1 MQASVLTRR
10 IVRLVS
16 AGTVALAASAVVLLA
31 PTSADAAHS
40 LKSSKTTAHSLAHS
54 L

>member
-10 IVRLVS
+10 IVRLVT
-16 AGTVALAASAVVLLA
+16 AGTVAVAATAVVLLA
-31 PTSADAAHS
+31 PTSADAGHS
-40 LKSSKTTAHSLAHS
+40 LRTAGHSLAGHS